1 MSVVAGSFFLADP
14 NSNYC
19 NEINADGG
27 MEATHLSASPPVNK
41 PKASRPKGVGE
52 TLAYSESA
60 RWDYLKEKLAP
71 VFPFIVGVCLSVITT
86 SFLKWKGWLV

>member
-14 NSNYC
+14 NSNYS

-27 MEATHLSASPPVNK
+27 IEASHLSTSLPVNK

-52 TLAYSESA
+52 TLISSESA

>member
-1 MSVVAGSFFLADP
+1 MADP
-14 NSNYC
+14 NSNYS

-27 MEATHLSASPPVNK
+27 IEASHLSASLPVNK

-52 TLAYSESA
+52 TLISSESA